1 MKEPNDFPP
10 IKYSTKVKL
19 IINKPINNKENTK
32 KYMNDIITSTFLKNY
47 FFVMPLSKR

>member
-19 IINKPINNKENTK
+19 IINKPINNKENTHTK
-32 KYMNDIITSTFLKNY
+32 
-47 FFVMPLSKR
+47 LSKHISPSCQK